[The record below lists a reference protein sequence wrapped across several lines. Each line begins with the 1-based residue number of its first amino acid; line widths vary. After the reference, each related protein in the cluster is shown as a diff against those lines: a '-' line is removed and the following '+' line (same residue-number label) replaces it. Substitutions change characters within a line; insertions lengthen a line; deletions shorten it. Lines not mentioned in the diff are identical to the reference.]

1 MTRTLYAQL
10 ANKLAEDI
18 TTGYY
23 PVGTLLPTE
32 QELCE
37 KFGASRCTVRS
48 AIKQLKDIG
57 MLASRKKVGTRVV
70 SNSTTGSY
78 RQSLATV
85 DDLLQF
91 NAAHIRLVR
100 NIDNFV
106 ADCNFSKEMG
116 CQPGTRWLHI
126 TGSRARN
133 TAERKPVA
141 WSEVFIDPD
150 YSDIAKTVR
159 ESPEALVS
167 QLIEKRYGRR
177 IAEIRQEIQAV
188 LTTPEVAGEL
198 QIKAGAPAFRILRR
212 YYDQNGELF
221 EMSITIHPAEQ
232 FTFSIKLTR
241 DLE

>member
-1 MTRTLYAQL
+1 MTRTLYAQV
-10 ANKLAEDI
+10 AHKLAEDI
-18 TTGYY
+18 STGHY

-57 MLASRKKVGTRVV
+57 MVSSRKKVGTRVV
-70 SNSTTGSY
+70 SNSTTGGY

-91 NAAHIRLVR
+91 NAAHLRLVR
-100 NIDNFV
+100 KIDDFV
-106 ADCNFSKEMG
+106 ADCEFSKEMG

-126 TGSRARN
+126 TGARAKN
-133 TAERKPVA
+133 TPEKTPVA
-141 WSEVFIDPD
+141 WSEVFIDPI
-150 YSDIAKTVR
+150 YSDIGQAVR
-159 ESPEALVS
+159 ESQDALIS
-167 QLIEKRYGRR
+167 ELLETRYGRR

-188 LTTPEVAGEL
+188 VISPEVAAEL
-198 QIKAGAPAFRILRR
+198 NTKAGAPAFRILRR
-212 YYDQNGELF
+212 YFDQNGELF
-221 EMSITIHPAEQ
+221 EMSITIHPADQ

-241 DLE
+241 ERE